1 MRGWPASDREGGGG
15 GAAYAVRYSRGRRRP
30 LELSGVAGSGRGEG
44 GEGRRSGEVERA
56 GGEWSNGGRE
66 STPALMSDEML

>member
-1 MRGWPASDREGGGG
+1 MVPPTPPATAEGGG
-15 GAAYAVRYSRGRRRP
+15 ARCSSPVW
-30 LELSGVAGSGRGEG
+30 LGEG
-44 GEGRRSGEVERA
+44 GTEGGRSKEVERA